1 MNIVILAAGQ
11 GKRMKS
17 ALPKVL
23 QTLAGKPLLQHV
35 LTTALSLQGK
45 QAKNG
50 PVVVVGHGAADVKTF
65 LASASKEDTN
75 FGKVVTA
82 LQAEQKGTGH
92 ALLQALPKLDVQ
104 EPTLVLYGDVPL
116 TTKKTLSKLAKLADG
131 VRGGNCALAL
141 LTQNLSN
148 PTGYGRILR
157 DADGSV
163 KAIVEE
169 KDATLTQKAIQE
181 INTGIMVLPTN
192 SLKKWLKALRASN
205 AQGEYY
211 LTDVIAM
218 AVKDGVP
225 IRTTQ
230 ADDEFETVGVN
241 SRDQLAALE
250 RAHQLNIANQLMDA
264 GVSLADPA
272 RIDVRGTLECGTDVS
287 IDVGCIFE
295 GCVTLDAGTK
305 IGPFCVI
312 RNSVIGKGVSIHAFS
327 HVDGAKVG
335 SQSIIGPY
343 ARLRPGADLS
353 NDVHIGNFVEV
364 KNSKIAANS
373 KANHLAYVG
382 DSIVGSRV
390 NIGAGTITCNYDGVN
405 KHQTIIEDDVFI
417 GSDTQLVAPV
427 RVGRGA
433 TLGAGTTLTKDAPAN
448 LLTIS
453 RVRQVSLRWQR
464 PVKQENKSVL
474 KKVSAKKVP
483 VKKVVAKKSAPKKT
497 VAKKVAK
504 KVVKTPAK
512 DKK

>member
-1 MNIVILAAGQ
+1 
-11 GKRMKS
+11 MKS

-35 LTTALSLQGK
+35 LNTALDLQGK
-45 QAKNG
+45 ASKKG
-50 PVVVVGHGAADVKTF
+50 PIVVVGHGAADVKEF
-65 LASASKEDTN
+65 LANVSQTN
-75 FGKVVTA
+75 PAFGKVSTA

-92 ALLQALPKLDVQ
+92 ALLQALPKLDIQ

-116 TTKKTLSKLAKLADG
+116 TSKKTLSKLAKLDDG
-131 VRGGNCALAL
+131 VRGKDCALAL

-157 DADGSV
+157 DTDGSV
-163 KAIVEE
+163 QEIVEE
-169 KDATLTQKAIQE
+169 KDATLAQKAIQE
-181 INTGIMVLPTN
+181 INTGIMVLPSN
-192 SLKKWLKALRASN
+192 SLKKWLKALRSSN

-250 RAHQLNIANQLMDA
+250 RVHQLNIANQLMDA

-272 RIDVRGTLECGTDVS
+272 RIDVRGTLECGTDVF
-287 IDVGCIFE
+287 IDVGCVFE
-295 GCVTLDAGTK
+295 GAVTLAAGTK
-305 IGPFCVI
+305 IGPYCVV
-312 RNSVIGKGVSIHAFS
+312 RNSAIGKGVAIHAYS
-327 HVDGAKVG
+327 HLDGAKVG
-335 SQSIIGPY
+335 NQSVIGPY
-343 ARLRPGADLS
+343 ARLRPGADLA

-382 DSIVGSRV
+382 DAVVGSRV

-433 TLGAGTTLTKDAPAN
+433 TLGAGTTLTKDAPPN
-448 LLTIS
+448 QLTVS
-453 RVRQVSLRWQR
+453 RAKQVSLQWQR
-464 PVKQENKSVL
+464 PVK
-474 KKVSAKKVP
+474 KVQKTAAKKV
-483 VKKVVAKKSAPKKT
+483 VSKKVATKKSAPKSTKG
-497 VAKKVAK
+497 KK
-504 KVVKTPAK
+504 
-512 DKK
+512 

>member
-35 LTTALSLQGK
+35 LNTALGLQGK
-45 QAKNG
+45 NTKTG
-50 PVVVVGHGAADVKTF
+50 PIVVVGHGAADVKQF
-65 LASASKEDTN
+65 LQITGEQDPRFN
-75 FGKVVTA
+75 KVSTV

-92 ALLQALPKLDVQ
+92 ALLQALPQLDLK
-104 EPTLVLYGDVPL
+104 EPTTLVLYGDVPL
-116 TTKKTLSKLAKLADG
+116 TSKKTLSALARLADG
-131 VRGGNCALAL
+131 VRGQDSALAL
-141 LTQNLSN
+141 LTQHLSN
-148 PTGYGRILR
+148 PTGYGRIVR
-157 DADGSV
+157 DTDGSV
-163 KAIVEE
+163 KAIIEE
-169 KDATLTQKAIQE
+169 KDATPEQKRIQE

-211 LTDVIAM
+211 LTDVITM
-218 AVKDGVP
+218 AVKDSVP
-225 IRTTQ
+225 IRTSQ
-230 ADDEFETVGVN
+230 ADAEYEIVGVN

-250 RAHQLNIANQLMDA
+250 RVHQLNQANVLMDA

-272 RIDVRGTLECGTDVS
+272 RIDIRGTLECGSDVF
-287 IDVGCIFE
+287 IDVGCVFE
-295 GCVTLDAGTK
+295 GYVTLAAGTK
-305 IGPFCVI
+305 VGPYCII
-312 RNSVIGKGVSIHAFS
+312 RNSVIGKGVIIHPYS
-327 HVDGAKVG
+327 HIDDAKVG
-335 SQSIIGPY
+335 ASSLIGPY
-343 ARLRPGADLS
+343 ARLRPGADLA

-382 DSIVGSRV
+382 DSIVGARV

-433 TLGAGTTLTKDAPAN
+433 TLGAGTTLTKDAPPN
-448 LLTIS
+448 QLTVSRAKQIS
-453 RVRQVSLRWQR
+453 LQWQR
-464 PVKQENKSVL
+464 PVKKVATKKSV
-474 KKVSAKKVP
+474 KAKK
-483 VKKVVAKKSAPKKT
+483 
-497 VAKKVAK
+497 
-504 KVVKTPAK
+504 
-512 DKK
+512 

>member
-35 LTTALSLQGK
+35 LTTALFLQGK
-45 QAKNG
+45 QAKTG
-50 PVVVVGHGAADVKTF
+50 PIVVVGHGAADVKEF
-65 LASASKEDTN
+65 IANASQEDPS
-75 FGKVVTA
+75 FGKVATV

-116 TTKKTLSKLAKLADG
+116 TSKKTLAKLAKLADG
-131 VRGGNCALAL
+131 VRGQDSALAL
-141 LTQNLSN
+141 LTQDLTN
-148 PTGYGRILR
+148 PTGYGRIVR

-163 KAIVEE
+163 REIVEE
-169 KDATLTQKAIQE
+169 KDATPAQKAIKE

-192 SLKKWLKALRASN
+192 ALKKWLKALRSSN
-205 AQGEYY
+205 SQGEYY

-230 ADDEFETVGVN
+230 ADYEFETIGVN
-241 SRDQLAALE
+241 SRDQLASLE
-250 RAHQLNIANQLMDA
+250 RTHQLNIANQLMDA

-272 RIDVRGTLECGTDVS
+272 RIDVRGTLECGTDVF
-287 IDVGCIFE
+287 IDVGCVFE
-295 GCVTLDAGTK
+295 GCVTLAVGTK
-305 IGPFCVI
+305 IGPYCVI
-312 RNSVIGKGVSIHAFS
+312 RNSVIGKNVSINAFS
-327 HVDGAKVG
+327 HLDGAKVG
-335 SQSIIGPY
+335 NHSVVGPY
-343 ARLRPGADLS
+343 ARLRPGADLA

-382 DSIVGSRV
+382 DSIVGTRV

-433 TLGAGTTLTKDAPAN
+433 TLGAGTTLTKDAPPN
-448 LLTIS
+448 QLTVSRAKQIS
-453 RVRQVSLRWQR
+453 IPWQR
-464 PVKQENKSVL
+464 PVQQG
-474 KKVSAKKVP
+474 KKVAAKKTAT
-483 VKKVVAKKSAPKKT
+483 KKAVAKKAAKGKK
-497 VAKKVAK
+497 
-504 KVVKTPAK
+504 
-512 DKK
+512 

>member
-1 MNIVILAAGQ
+1 
-11 GKRMKS
+11 MKS

-23 QTLAGKPLLQHV
+23 QTLAGKPLLQYV
-35 LTTALSLQGK
+35 LDTALSLQGK
-45 QAKNG
+45 QSKTG
-50 PVVVVGHGAADVKTF
+50 PIVVVGHGAADVKEF
-65 LASASKEDTN
+65 LLNISQEDSRFSKVT
-75 FGKVVTA
+75 TA

-92 ALLQALPKLDVQ
+92 ALLQALSKLDTQ

-116 TTKKTLSKLAKLADG
+116 TTQQTLSKLLKLADG
-131 VRGGNCALAL
+131 VRGQDAALAL
-141 LTQNLSN
+141 LTQNLAN
-148 PTGYGRILR
+148 PTGYGRIVR
-157 DADGSV
+157 DTDGSV
-163 KAIVEE
+163 KEIVEE
-169 KDATLTQKAIQE
+169 KDASAAQKTIQE

-192 SLKKWLKALRASN
+192 ALKKWLKALRASN

-230 ADDEFETVGVN
+230 ADDEFETIGVN
-241 SRDQLAALE
+241 SRAQLASLE
-250 RAHQLNIANQLMDA
+250 RTHQLNIANQLMDA

-272 RIDVRGTLECGTDVS
+272 RIDVRGTLECGTDVF

-295 GCVTLDAGTK
+295 GCVTLAAGSK
-305 IGPFCVI
+305 IGPYCVI
-312 RNSVIGKGVSIHAFS
+312 RNSVIDKDVVVHAYS
-327 HVDGAKVG
+327 HIDGAKVG
-335 SQSIIGPY
+335 NQSIIGPY
-343 ARLRPGADLS
+343 ARLRPGADLA

-448 LLTIS
+448 QLTVS
-453 RVRQVSLRWQR
+453 RARQVSLQWQR
-464 PVKQENKSVL
+464 PVKQVKKPVV
-474 KKVSAKKVP
+474 KKVSAKKV
-483 VKKVVAKKSAPKKT
+483 VKKKAPTKRVLVKKT
-497 VAKKVAK
+497 TKGKK
-504 KVVKTPAK
+504 
-512 DKK
+512 

>member
-35 LTTALSLQGK
+35 LTTALFLQGK
-45 QAKNG
+45 QAKTG
-50 PVVVVGHGAADVKTF
+50 PIVVVGHGAADVKEF
-65 LASASKEDTN
+65 IANASQEDPS
-75 FGKVVTA
+75 FGKVATV

-92 ALLQALPKLDVQ
+92 ALLQALPKIDVQ

-116 TTKKTLSKLAKLADG
+116 TSKKTLAKLAKLADG
-131 VRGGNCALAL
+131 VRGQDSALAL
-141 LTQNLSN
+141 LTQDLTN
-148 PTGYGRILR
+148 PTGYGRIVR

-163 KAIVEE
+163 REIVEE
-169 KDATLTQKAIQE
+169 KDATPAQKAIKE

-192 SLKKWLKALRASN
+192 ALKRWLKALRSSN

-230 ADDEFETVGVN
+230 ADYEFETIGVN
-241 SRDQLAALE
+241 SRDQLASLE
-250 RAHQLNIANQLMDA
+250 RTHQLNIANQLMDA

-272 RIDVRGTLECGTDVS
+272 RIDVRGTLECGADVF
-287 IDVGCIFE
+287 IDVGCVFE
-295 GCVTLDAGTK
+295 GCVTLAVGTK
-305 IGPFCVI
+305 IGPYCVI
-312 RNSVIGKGVSIHAFS
+312 RNSVIGKNVSINAFS
-327 HVDGAKVG
+327 HLDGAKVG
-335 SQSIIGPY
+335 NHSVVGPY
-343 ARLRPGADLS
+343 ARLRPGADLA

-405 KHQTIIEDDVFI
+405 KHQTIIEDDAFI

-433 TLGAGTTLTKDAPAN
+433 TLGAGTTLTKDAPPN
-448 LLTIS
+448 QLTVSRAKQIS
-453 RVRQVSLRWQR
+453 IPWQR
-464 PVKQENKSVL
+464 PVKQE
-474 KKVSAKKVP
+474 KKVAAKKTAT
-483 VKKVVAKKSAPKKT
+483 KKAVAKKAAKGKK
-497 VAKKVAK
+497 
-504 KVVKTPAK
+504 
-512 DKK
+512 

>member
-35 LTTALSLQGK
+35 LSTALDLQGK
-45 QAKNG
+45 NTKTG
-50 PVVVVGHGAADVKTF
+50 PIVVVGHGAADVREF
-65 LASASKEDTN
+65 LVSAIAQDSRFN
-75 FGKVVTA
+75 KVTTA

-92 ALLQALPKLDVQ
+92 ALLQALPKLDVN

-116 TTKKTLSKLAKLADG
+116 TSKKTLLKLAKLADG
-131 VRGGNCALAL
+131 MRGQDSALAL

-148 PTGYGRILR
+148 PTGYGRIVR
-157 DADGSV
+157 DIDGSV
-163 KAIVEE
+163 KSIVEE
-169 KDATLTQKAIQE
+169 KDTSSEQKRITE
-181 INTGIMVLPTN
+181 INTGMMVLPTN
-192 SLKKWLKALRASN
+192 ALKKWLKALRASN

-225 IRTTQ
+225 IRTAQ
-230 ADDEFETVGVN
+230 ADAEYETVGVN

-250 RAHQLNIANQLMDA
+250 RVHQMNQAGLLMDA

-272 RIDVRGTLECGTDVS
+272 RIDIRGTLECGTDVF
-287 IDVGCIFE
+287 IDVGCVFE
-295 GCVTLDAGTK
+295 GCVTLAAGTK
-305 IGPFCVI
+305 VGPYCIV
-312 RNSVIGKGVSIHAFS
+312 RNSIIGKNVIIHPYS
-327 HVDGAKVG
+327 HLDGAKVG
-335 SQSIIGPY
+335 AGSLIGPY
-343 ARLRPGADLS
+343 ARLRPGADLA
-353 NDVHIGNFVEV
+353 NEVHIGNFVEV

-448 LLTIS
+448 QLTVSRAKQIS
-453 RVRQVSLRWQR
+453 LQWQR
-464 PVKQENKSVL
+464 PVKQEKKPAI
-474 KKVSAKKVP
+474 KKVA
-483 VKKVVAKKSAPKKT
+483 VKKVATKQSSKAKK
-497 VAKKVAK
+497 
-504 KVVKTPAK
+504 
-512 DKK
+512 

>member
-23 QTLAGKPLLQHV
+23 QTLSGKPLLQHV
-35 LTTALSLQGK
+35 LTTALFLQGK
-45 QAKNG
+45 QAKTG
-50 PVVVVGHGAADVKTF
+50 PIVVVGHGAADVKEF
-65 LASASKEDTN
+65 IANASQEDPS
-75 FGKVVTA
+75 FGKVATV

-116 TTKKTLSKLAKLADG
+116 TSKKTLAKLAKLADG
-131 VRGGNCALAL
+131 VRGQDSALAL
-141 LTQNLSN
+141 LTQDLTN
-148 PTGYGRILR
+148 PTGYGRIVR

-163 KAIVEE
+163 QEIVEE
-169 KDATLTQKAIQE
+169 KDATPAQKAIKE

-192 SLKKWLKALRASN
+192 ALKKWLKALRSSN
-205 AQGEYY
+205 SQGEYY

-230 ADDEFETVGVN
+230 ADYEFETIGVN
-241 SRDQLAALE
+241 SRDQLASLE
-250 RAHQLNIANQLMDA
+250 RSHQLNIANQLMDA

-272 RIDVRGTLECGTDVS
+272 RIDVRGTLECGTDVF
-287 IDVGCIFE
+287 IDVGCVFE
-295 GCVTLDAGTK
+295 GCVTLAVGTK
-305 IGPFCVI
+305 IGPYCVI
-312 RNSVIGKGVSIHAFS
+312 RNSVIGKNVSINAFS
-327 HVDGAKVG
+327 HLDGAKVG
-335 SQSIIGPY
+335 NHSVVGPY
-343 ARLRPGADLS
+343 ARLRPGADLA

-405 KHQTIIEDDVFI
+405 KHQTIIEDDAFI

-433 TLGAGTTLTKDAPAN
+433 TLGAGTTLTKDAPPN
-448 LLTIS
+448 QLTVSRAKQIS
-453 RVRQVSLRWQR
+453 IPWQR
-464 PVKQENKSVL
+464 PVKQE
-474 KKVSAKKVP
+474 KKVAAKKTAT
-483 VKKVVAKKSAPKKT
+483 KKAVAKKAAKGKK
-497 VAKKVAK
+497 
-504 KVVKTPAK
+504 
-512 DKK
+512 

>member
-35 LTTALSLQGK
+35 LTTALFLQGK
-45 QAKNG
+45 QAKTG
-50 PVVVVGHGAADVKTF
+50 PIVVVGHGAADVKEF
-65 LASASKEDTN
+65 IANASQEDPS
-75 FGKVVTA
+75 FGKVATV

-92 ALLQALPKLDVQ
+92 ALLQALPKIDVQ

-116 TTKKTLSKLAKLADG
+116 TSKKTLAKLAKLADG
-131 VRGGNCALAL
+131 VRGQDSALAL
-141 LTQNLSN
+141 LTQDLAN
-148 PTGYGRILR
+148 PTGYGRIVR

-163 KAIVEE
+163 REIVEE
-169 KDATLTQKAIQE
+169 KDATPAQKAIKE

-192 SLKKWLKALRASN
+192 ALKRWLKALRSSN

-230 ADDEFETVGVN
+230 ADYEFETIGVN
-241 SRDQLAALE
+241 SRDQLASLE
-250 RAHQLNIANQLMDA
+250 RTHQLNIANQLMDA

-272 RIDVRGTLECGTDVS
+272 RIDVRGTLECGTDVF
-287 IDVGCIFE
+287 IDVGCVFE
-295 GCVTLDAGTK
+295 GCVTLAVGTK
-305 IGPFCVI
+305 IGPYCAI
-312 RNSVIGKGVSIHAFS
+312 RNSVIGKNVSINAFS
-327 HVDGAKVG
+327 HLDGAKVG
-335 SQSIIGPY
+335 NHSVVGPY
-343 ARLRPGADLS
+343 ARLRPGADLA

-405 KHQTIIEDDVFI
+405 KHQTIIEDDAFI

-433 TLGAGTTLTKDAPAN
+433 TLGAGTTLTKDAPPN
-448 LLTIS
+448 QLTVSRAKQIS
-453 RVRQVSLRWQR
+453 IPWQR
-464 PVKQENKSVL
+464 PVKQE
-474 KKVSAKKVP
+474 KKVAAKKTAT
-483 VKKVVAKKSAPKKT
+483 KKAVAKKAAKGKK
-497 VAKKVAK
+497 
-504 KVVKTPAK
+504 
-512 DKK
+512 